1 MLSRLELGEQ
11 VRCAEE
17 VVGELANV
25 VVDPA
30 AKRVTH
36 LVVKPQNAGGARLV
50 PIELADFVDQH
61 AISLR
66 ATIEEFGKLPN
77 VERYASIGLGE
88 DVKGEPGWDV
98 GTRSVLSMPYDESP
112 GFGGYVGMPPNVE
125 VIYDEVPEGEA
136 ELRRSSA
143 VVTSG
148 KDYVGHVEAFLVDGD
163 QITHLVVR
171 CGHLWKRRDVDVP
184 IAAVSTVES
193 DELTV
198 DLTSDEVAALPSHR
212 AHRRLFHRHDD

>member
-17 VVGELANV
+17 LVGELADV

-36 LVVKPQNAGGARLV
+36 LVVKPHDAGGARLV
-50 PIELADFVDQH
+50 PIELADLADEH
-61 AISLR
+61 AIALR
-66 ATIEEFGKLPN
+66 ATTEEFGKLPN
-77 VERYASIGLGE
+77 VERYASVAQGE
-88 DVKGEPGWDV
+88 EVAGEPGWDV

-112 GFGGYVGMPPNVE
+112 GFAGYVGVPPNVE

-148 KDYVGHVEAFLVDGD
+148 KEYVGHIEAFLVEDD
-163 QITHLVVR
+163 RITHFVVR

-184 IAAVSTVES
+184 IASVKAVES
-193 DELTV
+193 DEVTV
-198 DLTSDEVAALPSHR
+198 DLTNDEVAALPSHR
-212 AHRRLFHRHDD
+212 VRRLFHRHED

>member
-11 VRCAEE
+11 VRCADEL
-17 VVGELANV
+17 VGELADV
-25 VVDPA
+25 VIDPS

-36 LVVKPQNAGGARLV
+36 LVVKPHDAGGARLV
-50 PIELADFVDQH
+50 PIELADLSDQH

-66 ATIEEFGKLPN
+66 ATTEEFGKLPN
-77 VERYASIGLGE
+77 VERYASLAQGE
-88 DVKGEPGWDV
+88 EVAGEPGFDV

-112 GFGGYVGMPPNVE
+112 GFAGYVGTPPNVE

-148 KDYVGHVEAFLVDGD
+148 NEYVGHIEAFLVEDD
-163 QITHLVVR
+163 QITHFVVR

-184 IAAVSTVES
+184 IAAVKAVES
-193 DELTV
+193 DEVTV
-198 DLTSDEVAALPSHR
+198 DLTNDEVAALPSHP
-212 AHRRLFHRHDD
+212 AHRRLFHRKDG

>member
-1 MLSRLELGEQ
+1 MLSRLDLGEQ

-17 VVGELANV
+17 VVGELADV

-36 LVVKPQNAGGARLV
+36 LVVKPHDAGGARLV
-50 PIELADFVDQH
+50 PIELADFADQH
-61 AISLR
+61 AIALR
-66 ATIEEFGKLPN
+66 ATTEEFGKLPN
-77 VERYASIGLGE
+77 VERYASVGLGE
-88 DVKGEPGWDV
+88 EVAGEPGWDV

-112 GFGGYVGMPPNVE
+112 GFAGYVGMPPNVE

-148 KDYVGHVEAFLVDGD
+148 KEYVGHIEAFLVDD
-163 QITHLVVR
+163 DRITHFVVR

-184 IAAVSTVES
+184 IASVKAVAS
-193 DELTV
+193 DEVTV
-198 DLTSDEVAALPSHR
+198 DLTNDEVAALPSHST
-212 AHRRLFHRHDD
+212 HRRLFHRKED

>member
-17 VVGELANV
+17 VVGELADV

-36 LVVKPQNAGGARLV
+36 LVVKPHDAGGARLA
-50 PIELADFVDQH
+50 PIELADFADEH
-61 AISLR
+61 AIALR
-66 ATIEEFGKLPN
+66 ATTEEFRKLPN
-77 VERYASIGLGE
+77 VERYASVGLGE
-88 DVKGEPGWDV
+88 EVAGEPGWDV

-112 GFGGYVGMPPNVE
+112 GFGGYVGTPPNVE

-148 KDYVGHVEAFLVDGD
+148 NDYVGHIEAFLVEDD
-163 QITHLVVR
+163 RITHFVVR

-184 IAAVSTVES
+184 ITSVKAVES
-193 DELTV
+193 DEVTV
-198 DLTSDEVAALPSHR
+198 DLTNDEVAALPSHR
-212 AHRRLFHRHDD
+212 AHRRRFHHKDD